1 MHGRRG
7 PRSSMPTQ
15 PQPSPS
21 VLVIAGPLGAGDMPM
36 LCERLRLLLVSS
48 AAEIILCDVD
58 AVAADAVTVDALA
71 RLQLTARRFGRQV
84 RLQRASR
91 ELDQLLGFVGLAEVL
106 ATATGSGVELER
118 QPEEREQPRGVEKR
132 VDRED
137 AVP

>member
-7 PRSSMPTQ
+7 PRLSMPTQ
-15 PQPSPS
+15 PEPSNS
-21 VLVIAGPLGAGDMPM
+21 VLVIAGPIGAGDMPM

-48 AAEIILCDVD
+48 AAEVIVCDVD

-91 ELDQLLGFVGLAEVL
+91 ELDQLLQFVGLAEVL
-106 ATATGSGVELER
+106 ATGTGSGVELER

>member
-1 MHGRRG
+1 
-7 PRSSMPTQ
+7 MPTQ
-15 PQPSPS
+15 PQPSTS
-21 VLVIAGPLGAGDMPM
+21 VLVIAGPIGAGDMPM

-48 AAEIILCDVD
+48 AAEVIVCDVD
-58 AVAADAVTVDALA
+58 ALDADAVTVDALA

-91 ELDQLLGFVGLAEVL
+91 ELDQLLQFVGLAEVL

-118 QPEEREQPRGVEKR
+118 QPEEREQPRGVQKR

>member
-1 MHGRRG
+1 
-7 PRSSMPTQ
+7 MPTQ
-15 PQPSPS
+15 PQPSTS
-21 VLVIAGPLGAGDMPM
+21 VLVIAGPIGADDMPM

-48 AAEIILCDVD
+48 AAEVIVCDVHALD
-58 AVAADAVTVDALA
+58 ADAVTVDALA

-84 RLQRASR
+84 RLHRASR
-91 ELDQLLGFVGLAEVL
+91 ELDQLLQFVGLAEVL

-118 QPEEREQPRGVEKR
+118 QPEEREQARGVEKR

>member
-1 MHGRRG
+1 
-7 PRSSMPTQ
+7 MPTQ
-15 PQPSPS
+15 PQPSTS
-21 VLVIAGPLGAGDMPM
+21 VLVIAGPIGAGDMPM

-48 AAEIILCDVD
+48 AAEVIVCDVD
-58 AVAADAVTVDALA
+58 ALEADAVTVDALA

-91 ELDQLLGFVGLAEVL
+91 ELDQLLQFVGLAEVL
-106 ATATGSGVELER
+106 ATGTRSGVELER

-132 VDRED
+132 VDREN